1 MTSKECDRGRRE
13 RAKCDETKWVSTIL
27 LVESQYLKLKH
38 GPYEKFFDLIEI
50 GTFTTCYDQSTILTA
65 GHFYFLAKWQNSSKN
80 VPHNQF
86 KPSLQGKLADFR
98 DLLALISS
106 PFFSLVTMWRVL
118 RFWCLMGILALV
130 HSSAVGPHLTLPDA
144 LYHARIDPKILR
156 CTLQTTPP
164 LIKP

>member
-27 LVESQYLKLKH
+27 LVESQYLQLKH

-50 GTFTTCYDQSTILTA
+50 WTFTTCYDQSTILTA
-65 GHFYFLAKWQNSSKN
+65 GHFYSWQNDKILPKN
-80 VPHNQF
+80 V
-86 KPSLQGKLADFR
+86 LR
-98 DLLALISS
+98 ISS
-106 PFFSLVTMWRVL
+106 SHLFKENWQILGIYWPSSAVLFFSLVTMWRVL

-144 LYHARIDPKILR
+144 LHHARIDPKILR

>member
-50 GTFTTCYDQSTILTA
+50 WTFTTCYDQSTILTA

-106 PFFSLVTMWRVL
+106 PFF
-118 RFWCLMGILALV
+118 
-130 HSSAVGPHLTLPDA
+130 LTSNNVEGV
-144 LYHARIDPKILR
+144 KILMFDR
-156 CTLQTTPP
+156 YHGIGPFVSNWSSSNPAWCFIPCQDWSQDIEVHPAIHSTLN
-164 LIKP
+164 

>member
-1 MTSKECDRGRRE
+1 MWWNEMSKYHSSSW
-13 RAKCDETKWVSTIL
+13 KPISWTKTWTLWEVFWPDWNLNLYNL
-27 LVESQYLKLKH
+27 LRPKH
-38 GPYEKFFDLIEI
+38 DPNCRSLF
-50 GTFTTCYDQSTILTA
+50 
-65 GHFYFLAKWQNSSKN
+65 FLAKWQNSSKN

-118 RFWCLMGILALV
+118 RFWCLMGIMALV
-130 HSSAVGPHLTLPDA
+130 HSSAVGHHLTLPDA

-156 CTLQTTPP
+156 CTLQSTPP